1 MSNTLS
7 KIGRYENVAEP
18 FHCDVNGEL
27 FMGHLGNH
35 LLNAADFHSSD
46 RDFGMRTLNPIHK
59 TWVLSRLVVEMEEM
73 PKIYEHFSVETW
85 IESALR
91 FFSNRNFHIIGKD
104 GETLGY
110 GRSVWAMIDTETRQP
125 CNLMDINDGRIVEW
139 IETEKVN
146 PIAKPSRVK
155 MSQEAE
161 LVGDFT
167 VKYNDVDIN
176 GHLNSVKSIE
186 HVLDIFPMETYREQR
201 IKRFDIA
208 YVAEAY
214 AGDTVRMYREQGD
227 DRSECMVRLSKL
239 NADGTETECVRT
251 LIKFEAR

>member
-1 MSNTLS
+1 MD
-7 KIGRYENVAEP
+7 KIARYQNVAEP
-18 FHCDVNGEL
+18 FHCDMNAEL

-35 LLNAADFHSSD
+35 LLNAADFHSSE
-46 RDFGMRTLNPIHK
+46 RGFGMRTLNKINK
-59 TWVLSRLVVEMEEM
+59 TWVLSRLVVEMEKM
-73 PKIYEHFSVETW
+73 PRIYESFVVETW
-85 IESALR
+85 VENALR
-91 FFSNRNFHIIGKD
+91 YFTNRNFHIIGND

-125 CNLMDINDGRIVEW
+125 CNLMDINDGDIMEWVES
-139 IETEKVN
+139 EKEN

-155 MSQEAE
+155 MSSEAE
-161 LVGDFT
+161 LVGEFV

-186 HVLDIFPMETYREQR
+186 HVLDIFPMQTYTEVH

-214 AGDTVRMYREQGD
+214 AGDTVRMYSEQGED
-227 DRSECMVRLSKL
+227 ETECMIRLSKV
-239 NADGTETECVRT
+239 NADGTETECVRS
-251 LIKFEAR
+251 LIKFEKR

>member
-1 MSNTLS
+1 MTDTLS
-7 KIGRYENVAEP
+7 KIACYQNVAEP
-18 FHCDVNGEL
+18 FHCDMNAEL

-35 LLNAADFHSSD
+35 LLNAADFHSSE
-46 RDFGMRTLNPIHK
+46 RGFGMRTLNKINK
-59 TWVLSRLVVEMEEM
+59 TWVLSRLVVEMDKM
-73 PKIYEHFSVETW
+73 PRIYEPFVVETW
-85 IESALR
+85 VENALR
-91 FFSNRNFHIIGKD
+91 YFTNRNFHIVGKD

-125 CNLMDINDGRIVEW
+125 CNLMDINDGSIMGWVES
-139 IETEKVN
+139 EKEN

-161 LVGDFT
+161 LVGEF
-167 VKYNDVDIN
+167 VVNYNDVDIN

-186 HVLDIFPMETYREQR
+186 HVLDIFPMETYCKLC

-214 AGDTVRMYREQGD
+214 AGNTVRMYREMSADGM
-227 DRSECMVRLSKL
+227 ECMVRLSKV
-239 NADGTETECVRT
+239 ADDGEVECVRS
-251 LIKFEAR
+251 LIHFVER